1 METVRRCLLILSCAR
16 IAIMEENM
24 PKTFIRASTD
34 TSVDISIEDPVNQ
47 DTKFWVALSRVPH
60 LGTVHFRC

>member
-1 METVRRCLLILSCAR
+1 
-16 IAIMEENM
+16 MEENM

-47 DTKFWVALSRVPH
+47 DTKFWVALSKVPH